1 MAKRNE
7 ITNYLLQTFQP
18 EKFHDS
24 SLNGLQVTGSDD
36 VTGICLG
43 VDACQDL
50 FTAALE
56 KNLNYIVVHHGFFWG
71 SPFAISPMWGRRY
84 QTLLNNGLSLFA
96 VHLPMDANPEIGHN
110 ILISKHLGLDNLS
123 PFGHYK
129 GIPIGFQGRFT
140 APLPITEVRS
150 RLVAQFGE
158 GIHLLAFGKDT
169 ISTVG
174 VVSGAAA
181 TPEILDEAARLGL
194 DLFITGETD
203 HAAFHAAREMG
214 LNVAFCGHY
223 ETEKTSLLTLK
234 ELLQEKFDIPAE
246 FVTLPTGL

>member
-1 MAKRNE
+1 MADRNE
-7 ITNYLLQTFQP
+7 ITIYLLQLFQP
-18 EKFHDS
+18 EKFHDN
-24 SLNGLQVTGSDD
+24 SLNGLQVTGTDK

-43 VDACQDL
+43 VDACRDL
-50 FTAALE
+50 FDAAVE
-56 KNLNYIVVHHGFFWG
+56 KKLNYIVVHHGFFWG
-71 SPFAISPMWGRRY
+71 TPFAISPMWGKRY

-110 ILISKHLGLDNLS
+110 ILIAKHLGVDHLA

-129 GIPIGFQGRFT
+129 GIPIGYHGSFSK
-140 APLPITEVRS
+140 PLPLDKVRS

-158 GIHLLAFGKDT
+158 GIHLLPFGKDI

-194 DLFITGETD
+194 DLYVTGETD
-203 HAAFHAAREMG
+203 HTSFHTVRELG

-234 ELLQEKFDIPAE
+234 DLLQEKFNVPAE
-246 FVTLPTGL
+246 FIALPTGL